1 LTIVERHSPG
11 YPALLEAIPDPPQ
24 RLYVRGTIPEL
35 PMLAIVGSRRATPYG
50 ERVARRLAAGLAET
64 GIAIVSGLARGIDSA
79 AHRGALSAGGATVA
93 VLATGLD
100 RIYPPENL
108 PLAEEIVRQGALV
121 TEMPEQTIPLPR
133 RFPIRN
139 RLISGLSHGVIVVE
153 AAERSGALITA
164 RMALEQGR
172 EVLAVP
178 GSVDN
183 PLTVGTH
190 RLLKDGAPLVH
201 TVEDVLEE
209 FPSLVRAPARTRA
222 HARTRAASRPPE
234 PELFAVWE
242 LLDWVEPR
250 HHDDLAVQLKLDVQ
264 EVSRRLTLLEMGN
277 YIIGDCGGVVR
288 RPVE

>member
-1 LTIVERHSPG
+1 
-11 YPALLEAIPDPPQ
+11 
-24 RLYVRGTIPEL
+24 
-35 PMLAIVGSRRATPYG
+35 
-50 ERVARRLAAGLAET
+50 VARRLAAGLAET

-79 AHRGALSAGGATVA
+79 AHRGALEVGGTTVA

-108 PLAEEIVRQGALV
+108 SLADSIVAMGALV
-121 TEMPEQTIPLPR
+121 TEMPEQTVPLPR

-190 RLLKDGAPLVH
+190 RLLKDGATLVH
-201 TVEDVLEE
+201 TVEDVLQE
-209 FPSLVRAPARTRA
+209 FPGLVCAPVRTRA
-222 HARTRAASRPPE
+222 HARTREGPQE

-250 HHDDLAVQLKLDVQ
+250 HHDDLAAQLKLDVQ

-288 RPVE
+288 RPAG